1 MNGPTFRGFVP
12 TAMASVTLAVACV
25 MSACASRS
33 SDIASAGRPS
43 TPVRVAEVD
52 FVQFRWEDPTARSS
66 IHYID
71 PESGQA
77 VALNDSVVLDIR
89 AIDSA
94 WTWHARSDSTHW
106 DVDLLLT
113 RSGAAQFGAT
123 TATHVGQRLAIVV
136 DGAITQMPLIQ
147 SALGPRAVLVSHV
160 PQSVADS
167 LAARVNHAI
176 AALRSLQPVMF
187 PRDLGRQ
194 GVRPP

>member
-1 MNGPTFRGFVP
+1 MTRATFRNFVTP
-12 TAMASVTLAVACV
+12 APASLVLVLACV
-25 MSACASRS
+25 VSACASHS
-33 SDIASAGRPS
+33 SDIASAGRSS
-43 TPVRVAEVD
+43 TPVRVADVD

-66 IHYID
+66 VRYID
-71 PESGQA
+71 PTSGQA

-94 WTWHARSDSTHW
+94 WTWHPRSDSTHW
-106 DVDLLLT
+106 DVDLLLS

-147 SALGPRAVLVSHV
+147 SALGPRAVLVTRV

-167 LAARVNHAI
+167 LAARVNHAV

-194 GVRPP
+194 RERAP

>member
-1 MNGPTFRGFVP
+1 MTRATSRDF
-12 TAMASVTLAVACV
+12 ASSAITSLALVVACV
-25 MSACASRS
+25 VSACAPHS
-33 SDIASAGRPS
+33 SDIASAGRSS
-43 TPVRVAEVD
+43 TRVRVADVD

-66 IHYID
+66 VRYID
-71 PESGQA
+71 PASGQA

-94 WTWHARSDSTHW
+94 WTWHPRSDSTHW
-106 DVDLLLT
+106 DVDLLLS

-147 SALGPRAVLVSHV
+147 SALGPRAVLITRM
-160 PQSVADS
+160 PQYVADS
-167 LAARVNHAI
+167 LAARVNHAV

-194 GVRPP
+194 RERAP